1 MNLQEYTTYDA
12 LGLAALVRAKS
23 VTPEELMA
31 CALAAH
37 ARLNPQ
43 INAVIGTLP
52 DWKSGIDPKLADAP
66 FFGVPFL
73 VKDLFLL
80 MKGVTCDMGSR
91 LVKGAFVPPMDTE
104 LMQRFRRAG
113 VVTWGRT
120 NTPELGFA
128 PTTEPVLWGPSRNPW
143 DPTRTPGGSSGGTA
157 AAVAAGIVP
166 MAHGNDGGGSIRIP
180 AAFCGLVGMKPTRGR
195 VSPGPFVGDPLHGMA
210 IEHVLTRT
218 VRDSAAMLDAVEGP
232 SIGDRYVIPRP
243 QSPYL
248 QEVSAAPRRLR
259 IAFSA
264 TGGASGTVDAEC
276 VEAVH
281 RAAKLCASLGHAVE
295 EAFPSFDGQGAWDAS
310 VVYWTSSM
318 AGTIS
323 RLALMLGR
331 KPSPE
336 NLETSVWAAYQ
347 HGLSLK
353 ATDLERADALTNMV
367 CRAVA
372 QFFTRVDVLVT
383 PVAAMPAPK
392 LGTLDANAPGM
403 TAQRWFE
410 TCAAATPFTGL
421 FNMTGQP
428 AVSLPLA
435 QSREGLPIGIQ
446 FVARHGDEATLFNL
460 AGELERAA
468 PWAARKP
475 ALHASR
481 AESGPVEEKDAPRRH
496 GVHGE
501 DR

>member
-1 MNLQEYTTYDA
+1 MNLPEYATYDA
-12 LGLAALVRAKS
+12 LGLAELVRAKS
-23 VTPEELMA
+23 VTPEELVE
-31 CALAAH
+31 CALAAN
-37 ARLNPQ
+37 ARLHPQ
-43 INAVIGTLP
+43 INAVIATLP
-52 DWKSGIDPKLADAP
+52 DWKSGIDRKLADAP

-73 VKDLFLL
+73 VKDLFLV
-80 MKGVTCDMGSR
+80 MKGVPCDMGSR
-91 LVKGAFVPPMDTE
+91 FVKGAFVPPVDTE

-128 PTTEPVLWGPSRNPW
+128 PTTEPLLYGPSRNPW

-232 SIGDRYVIPRP
+232 SVGDRYVIPRP
-243 QSPYL
+243 QRPYL

-264 TGGASGTVDAEC
+264 NGGASATVDPEC
-276 VEAVH
+276 VAAVH
-281 RAAKLCASLGHAVE
+281 AAAKLCASLGHEVE
-295 EAFPSFDGQGAWDAS
+295 EAFPSFDGQSAWDAS
-310 VVYWTSSM
+310 VIYWTASM
-318 AGTIS
+318 AGMIS
-323 RLALMLGR
+323 RLALMLNR

-353 ATDLERADALTNMV
+353 AIDLERADALTNMV
-367 CRAVA
+367 CRAVG
-372 QFFTRVDVLVT
+372 QFFTRFDVLVT
-383 PVAAMPAPK
+383 PVAAIPAPK
-392 LGTLDANAPGM
+392 LGTLDANAEGM

-410 TCAAATPFTGL
+410 TCIAATPFTGL

-428 AVSLPLA
+428 AISLPLA
-435 QSREGLPIGIQ
+435 QSRAGLPIGIQ
-446 FVARHGDEATLFNL
+446 FVGGHGDEATLFNL
-460 AGELERAA
+460 AGALERAA

-481 AESGPVEEKDAPRRH
+481 AAA
-496 GVHGE
+496 
-501 DR
+501 